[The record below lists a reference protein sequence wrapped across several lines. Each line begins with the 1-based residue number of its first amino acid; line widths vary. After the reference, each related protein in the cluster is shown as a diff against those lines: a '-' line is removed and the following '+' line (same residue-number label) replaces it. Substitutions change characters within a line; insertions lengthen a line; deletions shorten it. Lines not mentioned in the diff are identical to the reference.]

1 MAVTGITE
9 TRRRVKVYSF
19 NEKMQWEDMGTGHVS
34 VNYVERLQSL
44 IITVRSE
51 DDGKLLGFCFISL
64 SRIVI
69 SIHQLHAHICARTRY
84 TCIPVPELVTQHSRR
99 LLDQR
104 VDRSVIFSA
113 GSLLVVKSTVYTFD
127 QSNFSILPWLASPH

>member
-1 MAVTGITE
+1 MAVTGIAD

-51 DDGKLLGFCFISL
+51 DDSKLLGF
-64 SRIVI
+64 
-69 SIHQLHAHICARTRY
+69 Y
-84 TCIPVPELVTQHSRR
+84 
-99 LLDQR
+99 
-104 VDRSVIFSA
+104 
-113 GSLLVVKSTVYTFD
+113 
-127 QSNFSILPWLASPH
+127 QSF

>member
-1 MAVTGITE
+1 MAVTGVTD

-51 DDGKLLGFCFISL
+51 DDGKLLGFCFY
-64 SRIVI
+64 R
-69 SIHQLHAHICARTRY
+69 
-84 TCIPVPELVTQHSRR
+84 CI
-99 LLDQR
+99 
-104 VDRSVIFSA
+104 
-113 GSLLVVKSTVYTFD
+113 
-127 QSNFSILPWLASPH
+127 